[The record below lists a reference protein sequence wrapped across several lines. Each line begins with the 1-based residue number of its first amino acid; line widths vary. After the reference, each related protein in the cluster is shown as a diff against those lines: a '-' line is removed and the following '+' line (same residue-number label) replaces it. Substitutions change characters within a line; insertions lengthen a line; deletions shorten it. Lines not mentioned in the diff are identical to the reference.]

1 MHTLLSLPRIQLILL
16 VQLGALVLPTGAR
29 AEEPSPTAPASET
42 IPATPAPAEADSEA
56 AEPVV
61 ADSDAAMLAK
71 ALEDENTIVVWG
83 ARERRAFD
91 RDTPLRLTGE
101 ELRKR
106 GVGNVAEAL
115 DLLPEVYVRAAGRGG
130 RQIDVRGARKGSV
143 KILLDGISIG
153 DPYYGNIDLSAIPIT
168 DIEQIRVSA
177 APASPIDGPGGPGG
191 VIEIIT
197 TDAIGKRSVRARM
210 TGGSVP
216 SAEASATGRATLAP
230 GLAARVSASVV
241 LGGNDYEFIQDGQST
256 FLSEDKQQSV
266 GAVRIE
272 YRKGERRFVTDIW
285 TQQVAFVAPPAR
297 DGTMN
302 ILAIKGETQGRL
314 GLGYDDSVLGT
325 RIAGRAHFHLLR
337 RDSTYYED
345 PELRMVAQ
353 DESLAADRSG
363 LSLLANRPIGKSLF
377 VIGSANLESDH
388 AQVDGFD
395 GQRTE
400 GRATIVQ
407 AATELQYKGDRLAA
421 RAAGGVAVPLGLSA
435 DPWPEF
441 KLSVSY
447 QPAKAVELRATAGH
461 KGRTPTLRERYRLD
475 IGNKSLGPEKA
486 LFAELGTMV
495 RPISELKLGLSGYAR
510 KTNGLIRFDS
520 EQRALINTE
529 DLDILGLEATFE
541 AELGGGLRSGASY
554 SYSTANSELL
564 GPDPLD
570 FFPEHRATTW
580 LGATRGR
587 FGVTARLQYFGSQ
600 IDRGTTLVPR
610 YLGQLTGR
618 AQVSEHYLLTLRA
631 ENISGQVYEQRVG
644 VLAPGR
650 TAFLSL
656 QAEW

>member
-1 MHTLLSLPRIQLILL
+1 MRLILL
-16 VQLGALVLPTGAR
+16 AQLGLLTVSGGALAQG
-29 AEEPSPTAPASET
+29 PSPTAPASEP
-42 IPATPAPAEADSEA
+42 IPA
-56 AEPVV
+56 EPIPVEV
-61 ADSDAAMLAK
+61 GTEEEMLAK
-71 ALEDENTIVVWG
+71 ALEDENLIVVWG
-83 ARERRAFD
+83 AREKRAYD
-91 RDTPLRLTGE
+91 RDTPLRITGE
-101 ELRKR
+101 ELRER
-106 GVGNVAEAL
+106 GIGNVAEAL
-115 DLLPEVYVRAAGRGG
+115 ELLPEVYVRTAGRGG

-143 KILLDGISIG
+143 KILLDGIAIS

-177 APASPIDGPGGPGG
+177 SPASPIDGPGGPGG

-197 TDAIGKRSVRARM
+197 TDAIGKSSVRARM

-216 SAEASATGRATLAP
+216 SGEASVTGRTALTP
-230 GLAARVSASVV
+230 NWAARVSASVV
-241 LGGNDYEFIQDGQST
+241 VGADDYEVIEDGQST

-272 YRKGERRFVTDIW
+272 YRRGERRFVTDIW
-285 TQQVAFVAPPAR
+285 TQQVAFVTPPAQ
-297 DGTMN
+297 DGSMN
-302 ILAIKGETQGRL
+302 ILAIDGETQGRL
-314 GLGYDDSVLGT
+314 GLGYDDSIGGT
-325 RIAGRAHFHLLR
+325 RIAARAHYHLLS

-345 PELRMVAQ
+345 PGLQTVAQ
-353 DESLAADRSG
+353 GEDLAADRAG
-363 LSLLANRPIGKSLF
+363 LSLLANHPFGDRLF
-377 VIGSANLESDH
+377 VIGSTNLESDH
-388 AQVDGFD
+388 AVVDGFD

-407 AATELQYKGDRLAA
+407 AATEVQYKHKKIEA
-421 RAAGGVAVPLGLSA
+421 RAAGGLAIPLGLGA

-441 KLSVSY
+441 KLHVVY
-447 QPAKAVELRATAGH
+447 KPARAIELRATAGH

-486 LFAELGTMV
+486 LFAELGTVVAPV
-495 RPISELKLGLSGYAR
+495 REVKFGLSGYAR
-510 KTNGLIRFDS
+510 QTNGLIRFDS
-520 EQRALINTE
+520 QQSSLINTE
-529 DLDILGLEATFE
+529 DLDILGLELTAE
-541 AELGGGLRSGASY
+541 AQIPGGVRAGASY

-570 FFPEHRATTW
+570 FFPEHRATSW
-580 LGATRGR
+580 VGASRGR
-587 FGVTARLQYFGSQ
+587 FGATARLQYFGSQ
-600 IDRGTTLVPR
+600 IDRSTTLAPR

-618 AQVSEHYLLTLRA
+618 AQINEHYLLTLRA

>member
-1 MHTLLSLPRIQLILL
+1 M
-16 VQLGALVLPTGAR
+16 PTGAL
-29 AEEPSPTAPASET
+29 AEEPSPTAPASEA
-42 IPATPAPAEADSEA
+42 IPTRPRTDAELLEEA
-56 AEPVV
+56 
-61 ADSDAAMLAK
+61 LQ
-71 ALEDENTIVVWG
+71 DENTIVVWG
-83 ARERRAFD
+83 AREKRVYD

-130 RQIDVRGARKGSV
+130 RQIDIRGARKGSV
-143 KILLDGISIG
+143 KILLDGIAIG
-153 DPYYGNIDLSAIPIT
+153 DPYYGNIDLSAIPVT

-177 APASPIDGPGGPGG
+177 PPASPIDGPGGPGG

-197 TDAIGKRSVRARM
+197 TDAIGKNSVRARM
-210 TGGSVP
+210 TGGSLP
-216 SAEASATGRATLAP
+216 SAEASVTGRATLMP
-230 GLAARVSASVV
+230 NLAARVSASVV
-241 LGGNDYEFIQDGQST
+241 IGEGDYEFIEDGQST

-266 GAVRIE
+266 GTVRIE

-285 TQQVAFVAPPAR
+285 TQQVAFVVPPAR

-302 ILAIKGETQGRL
+302 ILAIEGESQGRL
-314 GLGYDDSVLGT
+314 GLGYDDIVLGT
-325 RIAGRAHFHLLR
+325 RIAARARYHLLS

-345 PELRMVAQ
+345 PGLRTVAQ
-353 DESLAADRSG
+353 DESLSADRAG
-363 LSLLANRPIGKSLF
+363 LALLANRPIGKRLF
-377 VIGSANLESDH
+377 LIGSANFQTDH
-388 AQVDGFD
+388 ADVDGFD
-395 GQRTE
+395 AQQTE

-407 AATELQYKGDRLAA
+407 AASEVQYKRKQLTA
-421 RAAGGVAVPLGLSA
+421 RAAGGVAVPLGLGA

-441 KLSVSY
+441 KLSIAY
-447 QPAKAVELRATAGH
+447 KPAKMIELRATGAH

-486 LFAELGTMV
+486 LFAELGTSIMPAPEV
-495 RPISELKLGLSGYAR
+495 KVGLSGYVR
-510 KTNGLIRFDS
+510 RTNGLIRFDS
-520 EQRALINTE
+520 EQRSLINTE
-529 DLDILGLEATFE
+529 DLDIRGLEATVE
-541 AELGGGLRSGASY
+541 AQIPGGIRAGASY
-554 SYSTANSELL
+554 AYNKAHSEIL

-587 FGVTARLQYFGSQ
+587 FGLTARLQYFGSQ
-600 IDRGTTLVPR
+600 IDRSTTLEPR

-618 AQVSEHYLLTLRA
+618 AQVTENYLLTLRA